1 MTLRSLMSA
10 WHLIVKHLLA
20 VSGLKASYIRT
31 NAEQKISFFC
41 NLHPKSLHAGMQLV
55 TRESKGQLLVKLL
68 RTDFF
73 QKQLQRCLSR
83 RSGKFCSLRI
93 GLLLLS
99 FEDPLN
105 QGRSIFGVFS
115 HCLPISKP
123 LKETIRRQNGIKVA
137 CKNVAFNLD

>member
-1 MTLRSLMSA
+1 MSA

-73 QKQLQRCLSR
+73 QK
-83 RSGKFCSLRI
+83 
-93 GLLLLS
+93 
-99 FEDPLN
+99 
-105 QGRSIFGVFS
+105 
-115 HCLPISKP
+115 
-123 LKETIRRQNGIKVA
+123 
-137 CKNVAFNLD
+137 